1 MRAIFGEIISNKCNN
16 SENCCKFAPSFHST
30 MKKTLKWIGIAV
42 LSPILLFMILAAL
55 LYLPPVQNWVAGKI
69 ASIATEK
76 TGMEISIGRV
86 SLEWPLNLGIND
98 FRALHQNDS
107 LPQVKDTIAD
117 IGHLTV
123 DIKFLPLLQ
132 KRVVIN
138 ELSLQKASINTNGFI
153 SDVRIKGRMQEL
165 WLASKGI
172 DLDRETAEVNGARLT
187 DANIDIALSD
197 TAAVDTTESTAKWI
211 IKADSLSFRNSE
223 LTLHLPGD
231 TLNVQTYLGNAVARE
246 ANIDIGNGI
255 YEVACLN
262 WNSGRFRYDDRF
274 MAEEKGFDYNHIAMS
289 DLNMHVDSFRFSP
302 SGLSVHI
309 KESSAKERCGIDI
322 SHMAGSII
330 LDSLYNNIQ
339 LRGMTLRTSDSD
351 IYTET
356 DMDFTFADDRDP
368 GQMKMRLNAQIGKQD
383 MIRFLGDLP
392 QAFIQNYPNQ
402 PISIKGSLNGNMQ
415 AMELS
420 GLIISLPSAF
430 NMNLNGTAG
439 LAPQNQSPVCDLKV
453 NAKMQDMN
461 FLLAFADPSLRRNYT
476 IPQGITLDGT
486 IKADGKNNYSTNLIA
501 HEGNG
506 TVKLI
511 GEATIPKDARGD
523 MAIDYISYDAD
534 ISIDNLNLHHFMP
547 KDSLY
552 NLSAEIS
559 AKGYGTDFLSNRSHL
574 TADAQISHFQYG
586 SLNLNNFTASADIH
600 DGKAQA
606 NVTGHN
612 ELLEG
617 TIGVEALLGKKN
629 FDGSVS
635 ADITKADLL
644 RLRLVND
651 TLAVGF
657 KGDIDIKSDFEKT
670 HYVSGLIGDIVI
682 IDEKKTY
689 HPDRIG
695 LLLRANSDTTYVRA
709 QSGDFIV
716 KVDGS
721 GDYEHIFKQM
731 SILADSLKAQYDNR
745 IIDQAAIKRLLPTL
759 KLHIESKRDNPI
771 ADLLHTSDIEFK
783 ELMLDLA
790 TSPHTGVNGKSYIYS
805 LNYDSI
811 RIDTIRLNFTQKG
824 ERLTYQGQICNNKK
838 NPQFVFNALLDGHF
852 HEHGALAGLRY
863 FDKDNRMGVRI
874 GATAKMQDEGININ
888 LMPDRP
894 TLGYKEFN
902 LNKDNF
908 IFLNRSGKVQ
918 AKVDL
923 IADDKTGL
931 KIYTE
936 NQDSTMLQ
944 DLTVS
949 INRLDL
955 GELSA
960 VIPYMP
966 RITGYLNGDYH
977 ILQDKNANISV
988 ASDMAVQ
995 QMTYENSP
1003 IGNISSEFVYLMKD
1017 GEDDDTSND
1026 THVIEARLMLDDEE
1040 FGLFSGKYQNR
1051 NEGIINATMKMTKF
1065 PMSIANGFV
1074 PDQIVGLEGHC
1085 EGTLDIHGSTK
1096 HPDVDGE
1103 LFVEDAYLISHPYGV
1118 KMRFDN
1124 DPVRIVDSRILIE
1137 NFGLYSYND
1146 EPLVL
1151 MGNVDFSN
1159 TDRIMMDM
1167 RMRAQNFQLINAK
1180 QTAKS
1185 IAYGKAFVNFFARMQ
1200 GPIDELNIRGRL
1212 DVLGSTDMTYLLLD
1226 SPLST
1231 DNRLDELVK
1240 FTDFSDTTE
1249 VVVTRPMPTGLVADL
1264 NINVSDG
1271 AHIVCGLNQEQT
1283 NYVDLT
1289 GGGDLR
1295 MKYNS
1300 EGIDLKGRYT
1310 INSGVMKYS
1319 LPIIPLRTFNIK
1331 NGSYVEFTG
1340 DPMNPRLSIT
1350 ATERNKSTVKDES
1363 GAVRSVVFNCGVE
1376 ISKTLNDMGLQ
1387 FIIEAPEDNLINGEL
1402 SAMSIEERGKIAVAM
1417 ITTGMYLDSNSSGN
1431 FSMNSALSA
1440 FLQNEINNIAGNA
1453 LKTIDI
1459 SIGVESSVNSA
1470 GQAKQDFSFQFSK
1483 RFLDNRLKIQIGGLL
1498 SGGDNTNMG
1507 QKQSFFDNVSMEY
1520 RLNQEGTQNLK
1531 LFYKQNVYDWLE
1543 GYTSEYGG
1551 GFIWRR
1557 KLDKFWDIFRLRS
1570 TQQQPMPPVH
1580 QTQMTPDSVRTD
1592 SLKVESKK

>member
-1 MRAIFGEIISNKCNN
+1 
-16 SENCCKFAPSFHST
+16 
-30 MKKTLKWIGIAV
+30 MKKTIKWIGIAV

-55 LYLPPVQNWVAGKI
+55 LYLPPVQNWVAGKV
-69 ASIATEK
+69 ASIAAEK

-86 SLEWPLNLGIND
+86 SLEWPMNLGIDD

-117 IGHLTV
+117 LGHLTV

-153 SDVRIKGRMQEL
+153 SDVRIKGRMEEL

-172 DLDRETAEVNGARLT
+172 DLDKETAEVNGLRLS
-187 DANIDIALSD
+187 DANIDLALSD

-211 IKADSLSFRNSE
+211 IKADSLCFKNSE
-223 LTLHLPGD
+223 LAIHLPGD
-231 TLNVQTYLGNAVARE
+231 TLNVRTYLGNAVARE

-255 YEVACLN
+255 YEVACLK
-262 WNSGRFRYDDRF
+262 WNNGRFRYDNRW
-274 MAEEKGFDYNHIAMS
+274 MPELKGFDYNHIAMNN
-289 DLNMHVDSFRFSP
+289 LTMHVDSFRFSP
-302 SGLSVHI
+302 SGLSLHI
-309 KESSAKERCGIDI
+309 KESAAKERCGIDI
-322 SHMAGSII
+322 SHMAGGIM

-339 LRGMTLRTSDSD
+339 LKGMTMRTSDSD

-368 GQMKMRLNAQIGKQD
+368 GKMKMRLNAQIGKQD
-383 MIRFLGDLP
+383 MIRFMGDLP
-392 QAFIQNYPNQ
+392 QAFIQSYPNQ
-402 PISIKGSLNGNMQ
+402 PMNIKGSLNGNMQ
-415 AMELS
+415 EMELT

-430 NMNLNGTAG
+430 NMNINGTAG
-439 LAPQNQSPVCDLKV
+439 MAPQSQSPKCDLKV
-453 NAKMQDMN
+453 NARMQDMN
-461 FLLAFADPSLRRNYT
+461 FLLAFADPALRKDYS

-501 HEGNG
+501 HEGQG

-511 GEATIPKDARGD
+511 GEATIPKNAKGE
-523 MAIDYISYDAD
+523 MALDYISYDAD
-534 ISIDNLNLHHFMP
+534 ISISDLNLHHFMP

-552 NLSAEIS
+552 NISAEIS
-559 AKGYGTDFLSNRSHL
+559 AKGYGTDFLSNTSHL

-606 NVTGHN
+606 KVTGHN

-629 FDGSVS
+629 FEGSVS

-657 KGDIDIKSDFEKT
+657 KGDIDIKSDFDKT
-670 HYVSGLIGDIVI
+670 HYISGLVGDIVI
-682 IDEKKTY
+682 KDEKNTY

-695 LLLRANSDTTYVRA
+695 LLVRTNADTTYVRA

-716 KVDGS
+716 KLDGS
-721 GDYEHIFKQM
+721 GNYEKLLKQI
-731 SILADSLKAQYDNR
+731 SILSDSAKAQLDER
-745 IIDQAAIKRLLPTL
+745 IIDQAAIKRLLPTM
-759 KLHIESKRDNPI
+759 KLHVESKRNNPI
-771 ADLLHTSDIEFK
+771 ANLLHTSDIDFK
-783 ELMLDLA
+783 ELLVDLT
-790 TSPHTGVNGKSYIYS
+790 TSPEAGINGKSYLYS

-811 RIDTIRLNFTQKG
+811 RIDTIRLNLTQKG
-824 ERLTYQGQICNNKK
+824 EKVTYQGQIRNNKK
-838 NPQFVFNALLDGHF
+838 NPQFVFNALFDGHI

-863 FDKDNRMGVRI
+863 YDNKDRLGVRI
-874 GATAKMQDEGININ
+874 GATAEMEDEGIRVR

-908 IFLNRSGKVQ
+908 IFFDKKRKIQ

-931 KIYTE
+931 KLYTE

-949 INRLDL
+949 VNSLNL
-955 GELSA
+955 GELSS

-977 ILQDKNANISV
+977 ILQDKNENFSV
-988 ASDMAVQ
+988 ASDMAVR
-995 QMTYENSP
+995 QMTIEGSP
-1003 IGNISSEFVYLMKD
+1003 IGNISTELVYLMKD
-1017 GEDDDTSND
+1017 GDDDDPSND

-1040 FGLFSGKYQNR
+1040 FGLLSGTYQNR
-1051 NEGIINATMKMTKF
+1051 NEGIINATMKMTRF
-1065 PMSIANGFV
+1065 PLSIANGFV
-1074 PDQIVGLEGHC
+1074 PDQIVGLEGYC
-1085 EGTLDIHGSTK
+1085 EGTLDIHGSIK

-1103 LFVEDAYLISHPYGV
+1103 LFVEDAYLISNPYGV

-1124 DPVRIVDSRILIE
+1124 DPVRIIDSKLLIE
-1137 NFGLYSYND
+1137 NFGLYAYND
-1146 EPLVL
+1146 EPLVM
-1151 MGNVDFSN
+1151 MGSVDFSN

-1167 RMRAQNFQLINAK
+1167 HMRAQNLQLINAK

-1200 GPIDELNIRGRL
+1200 GPLEALNIRGRL

-1249 VVVTRPMPTGLVADL
+1249 VVVTRPMPSGLVADL
-1264 NINVSDG
+1264 TINVSEG
-1271 AHIVCGLNQEQT
+1271 AHVVCGLNQEQT
-1283 NYVDLT
+1283 NYIDLT

-1310 INSGVMKYS
+1310 INNGVMKYS

-1340 DPMNPRLSIT
+1340 DPMNPKLNIT
-1350 ATERNKSTVKDES
+1350 ATERNKSTVRDES

-1402 SAMSIEERGKIAVAM
+1402 TSMSIEERGKIAVAM

-1470 GQAKQDFSFQFSK
+1470 GQSKQDFSFQFSK

-1498 SGGDNTNMG
+1498 SSGSNTDMG

-1557 KLDKFWDIFRLRS
+1557 KLDKFWDIFRLRY
-1570 TQQQPMPPVH
+1570 TQQQNMLPMRK
-1580 QTQMTPDSVRTD
+1580 TPTARDSVRTD
-1592 SLKVESKK
+1592 SIKAVSNEAK